1 MEHIKSSHYLVWHGF
16 YEAYSTHSPPKSLR
30 CTANP
35 PPPPFPRLLIRR
47 PMYMYYLPIR
57 TLPQTCKMDFTP
69 FFLKKYLL
77 LVVWKL
83 FWSTCNTVII
93 IVASLFTNF
102 CQFAFLLIIVSIY
115 LQNTTFINGKGYKM
129 GAFHHKDHDLP
140 STNHVTLQLVLVP
153 DPAVNN
159 DTLLVS

>member
-1 MEHIKSSHYLVWHGF
+1 MLPTQIFEMYCKP
-16 YEAYSTHSPPKSLR
+16 T
-30 CTANP
+30 
-35 PPPPFPRLLIRR
+35 PPPFPRLLIRR

-115 LQNTTFINGKGYKM
+115 LQNTTFINSKGIRWVHFTIRTMK
-129 GAFHHKDHDLP
+129 DLP